1 MTALAVFRPTCA
13 VCFKL
18 CLLKCVLL
26 LCTYSAN
33 MTWLDLTWSVC
44 RRICLLCQQ
53 TSLENM
59 NMTPNCDVTNSAH
72 QIQIAIIWHWMN
84 PPHENFMR
92 MPLARLNALQSAKC
106 TTHHH
111 DAVGYKHLRPA
122 QGPNMGK
129 CRPGASRKVPPS
141 PTTTRWWS
149 RPWKSICYSFC
160 SPKVLHEAL
169 PPASPL
175 LGPGPALQLLVNFKP
190 FSHLTHMRNIGGLLL
205 LD

>member
-1 MTALAVFRPTCA
+1 M
-13 VCFKL
+13 
-18 CLLKCVLL
+18 
-26 LCTYSAN
+26 
-33 MTWLDLTWSVC
+33 C

-129 CRPGASRKVPPS
+129 CRPEKCRPPPPPPGGGQDHERAFAIHS
-141 PTTTRWWS
+141 VHQKCCTRHYPPPPPCWS
-149 RPWKSICYSFC
+149 L
-160 SPKVLHEAL
+160 VLHC
-169 PPASPL
+169 SYL
-175 LGPGPALQLLVNFKP
+175 LILNLSVILHICATLEGYCC
-190 FSHLTHMRNIGGLLL
+190 
-205 LD
+205 